1 MGSSFFDRTN
11 PTVIMQVVKS
21 TSSPTVTFGNR
32 FNTAIRMTYGNQTLY
47 QNLDKIRIKLMLNNI
62 HNSNYNNVQLTENS
76 IISLH

>member
-32 FNTAIRMTYGNQTLY
+32 FNIAIRMTYGNQTLY

-62 HNSNYNNVQLTENS
+62 YNSNYNNVQLTENS